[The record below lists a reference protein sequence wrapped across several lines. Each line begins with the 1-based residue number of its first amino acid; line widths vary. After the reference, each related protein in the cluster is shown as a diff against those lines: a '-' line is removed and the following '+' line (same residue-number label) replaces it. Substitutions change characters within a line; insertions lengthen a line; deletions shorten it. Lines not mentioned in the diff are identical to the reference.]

1 MHPVTVFVCTAC
13 RFPASDSGETGT
25 VSLGETLLARLLDR
39 LPRETAVTLQPVDCL
54 AVCDRP
60 CTVAFSGQDRWT
72 YLIGDI
78 DPETDADDI
87 LLAAA
92 RLAASDQ
99 PVLALADR
107 PPFFRKGVIGRIPP
121 VRV

>member
-13 RFPASDSGETGT
+13 RFPASDSGDTGT
-25 VSLGETLLARLLDR
+25 ISPGEALLTQLLNR

-60 CTVAFSGQDRWT
+60 CTIAFSAPGKWT
-72 YLIGDI
+72 YVIGDI
-78 DPETDADDI
+78 DPETDAEDV
-87 LLAAA
+87 LRAAA
-92 RLAASDQ
+92 QLAASDQ

-107 PPFFRKGVIGRIPP
+107 PPFFRKGVIGRVPFLP
-121 VRV
+121 